1 MQKIHSNKAPKAIGP
16 YSQAVLV
23 EKTLY
28 LSGQLP
34 INPETN
40 EVVSGIE
47 NQTKQALLNIEA
59 ILKEAN
65 MSKEDIV
72 KCNVYLKDL
81 NDFNVMNDVY
91 SYFFYEHKPARVA
104 LEVSR
109 LPKDVLVEI
118 DAIAYKK

>member
-91 SYFFYEHKPARVA
+91 SYFFYEHKQARVA

-118 DAIAYKK
+118 DAIAY